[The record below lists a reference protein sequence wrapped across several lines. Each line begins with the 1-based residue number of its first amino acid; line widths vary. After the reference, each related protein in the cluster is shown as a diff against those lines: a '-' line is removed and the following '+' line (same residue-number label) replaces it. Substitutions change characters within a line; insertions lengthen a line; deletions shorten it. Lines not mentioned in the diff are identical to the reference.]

1 MQGSGRA
8 RIRFVWFGNGVRIY
22 PLLADAVLAVRP
34 QLLPEGTRRGPVA
47 MAEEAENQAPADAER
62 RPSALDKLKKASHL
76 AAIVSTVASSVHKAG
91 PAAVGG

>member
-1 MQGSGRA
+1 MASAFTPFSPTLCWQCGPNVST
-8 RIRFVWFGNGVRIY
+8 
-22 PLLADAVLAVRP
+22 ADAAP
-34 QLLPEGTRRGPVA
+34 RRGPVA

-91 PAAVGG
+91 PATVAG

>member
-1 MQGSGRA
+1 
-8 RIRFVWFGNGVRIY
+8 
-22 PLLADAVLAVRP
+22 
-34 QLLPEGTRRGPVA
+34 

-91 PAAVGG
+91 PAAVVG

>member
-1 MQGSGRA
+1 MASAFTPFSPTLCWQCLQR
-8 RIRFVWFGNGVRIY
+8 
-22 PLLADAVLAVRP
+22 LADAT
-34 QLLPEGTRRGPVA
+34 QRRGPVA

-91 PAAVGG
+91 PATVAG

>member
-1 MQGSGRA
+1 MASAFTPFSPTLCWQCGPNCNA
-8 RIRFVWFGNGVRIY
+8 
-22 PLLADAVLAVRP
+22 
-34 QLLPEGTRRGPVA
+34 EGTRRGPVA

-91 PAAVGG
+91 PATVAG